1 MDGCSMVILKQEC
14 NFSLLKH
21 WLSRRGKSALSS
33 MGHHHSRSSFN
44 HKQQYWICAAVCNWF
59 SRMLHHSSP
68 SNWSGLWQ
76 RHIQKWKSLKPQ
88 RDCTR
93 FADVLYQAA
102 FAEEG
107 RYRLKRKSV
116 SRAKRGTDR
125 LPGNWKW
132 RKRKWWSFRRHRSSC
147 SRLSGNVDSCP
158 GLLILFVCLFVLLC
172 FGVCL
177 FGFSFVMICE
187 SSGRASHR
195 ELLRA
200 LKRHT
205 RVWSQETQKTRNSF
219 WIRWALHYKCFLHLK
234 KEMFLIMFY
243 PQIFREFLTNVL
255 LPTSTKEP
263 DVPACRKFVTEFAIQ
278 VLTNKMSKK

>member
-1 MDGCSMVILKQEC
+1 MTEKKVMKFSEAQKQLLTAIRYYLMSIVVQGC
-14 NFSLLKH
+14 
-21 WLSRRGKSALSS
+21 
-33 MGHHHSRSSFN
+33 
-44 HKQQYWICAAVCNWF
+44 WF
-59 SRMLHHSSP
+59 
-68 SNWSGLWQ
+68 
-76 RHIQKWKSLKPQ
+76 
-88 RDCTR
+88 
-93 FADVLYQAA
+93 
-102 FAEEG
+102 
-107 RYRLKRKSV
+107 
-116 SRAKRGTDR
+116 
-125 LPGNWKW
+125 
-132 RKRKWWSFRRHRSSC
+132 
-147 SRLSGNVDSCP
+147 
-158 GLLILFVCLFVLLC
+158 CLFVLLC

-234 KEMFLIMFY
+234 KEMFLILFY